1 MLVGLTVAIAIVAS
15 LWMGALTLSY
25 QRNEELAISNVVL
38 QGNVATFY
46 VSNKG
51 TADIT
56 ITRVQVSGLGVSST
70 ANSFTPTGTN
80 PVPKGSSTTLA
91 ITVSFTGG
99 QTAFQTSSQYTFVL
113 ITSQGHLFPTTQVA

>member
-1 MLVGLTVAIAIVAS
+1 MLVGLTVAIAVVVS
-15 LWMGALTLSY
+15 LWMGALTLNY
-25 QRNEELAISNVVL
+25 QRNEELVISNVVL

-51 TADIT
+51 TADVT
-56 ITRVQVSGLGVSST
+56 INRIQVSGPGVTST

-91 ITVSFTGG
+91 ITVSFTGS
-99 QTAFQTSSQYTFVL
+99 QTTFQSTFVL